1 MRIRVVNRARW
12 RQVKITT
19 ICFAWLAAVAS
30 GGGLESDGVE
40 PIPSVAGVFVF
51 GAICVALI
59 VNVVREE
66 RLR

>member
-12 RQVKITT
+12 RSVKIT
-19 ICFAWLAAVAS
+19 IIGLLWLAMVAS

-59 VNVVREE
+59 VNVVRGE
-66 RLR
+66 RHR